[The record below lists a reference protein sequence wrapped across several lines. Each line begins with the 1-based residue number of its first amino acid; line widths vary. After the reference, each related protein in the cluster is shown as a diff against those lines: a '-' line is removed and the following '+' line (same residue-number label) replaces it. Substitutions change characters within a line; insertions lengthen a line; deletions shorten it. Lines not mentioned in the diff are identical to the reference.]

1 MIVFNLV
8 AGAVTI
14 FIGVNLF
21 YLVTTGHLRGA
32 PTRKASMSELHEARD
47 QGRLPINYYSPI
59 SQRNIFSSGEEV
71 AGETAEVGEIEGLEP
86 TSLNVALL
94 GTVVETEEQGLAVIE
109 ERDKRKQGLYRVGD
123 SVRGATVKRILRG
136 KVVLRVG
143 DKDEILTMEEE
154 VSSRRE
160 APVEHPSAAHG
171 EEESTVVVSSSE
183 VEESLRDVHQLL
195 SQVRIRPHFTD
206 GEADGLTVSNLKSG
220 SLFARLGLMDGDIV
234 QGINGRAIR
243 SPDDVLDVYERLK
256 SGSRVAL
263 QVLRNGEEKII
274 NYQFR

>member
-1 MIVFNLV
+1 MTVFNLV
-8 AGAVTI
+8 AGAVII

-136 KVVLRVG
+136 KVV
-143 DKDEILTMEEE
+143 EE